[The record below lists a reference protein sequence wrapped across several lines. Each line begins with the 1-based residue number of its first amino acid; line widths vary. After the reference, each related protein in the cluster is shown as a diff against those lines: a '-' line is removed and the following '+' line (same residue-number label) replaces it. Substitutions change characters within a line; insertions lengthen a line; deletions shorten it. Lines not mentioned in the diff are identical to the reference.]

1 MGRHHEEAAAPVTG
15 QYKLVWFEWSIPS
28 VYASPETR
36 LGHACVA
43 LTVLLQ
49 PQLRI
54 TRESLDSHLAF
65 ASTQARA
72 EAGAGPVLGPVEGGA
87 GGLQPAAEASAID
100 LGGNPRR
107 QDQQHIAT
115 DAFQLDFTT
124 IGHGRAD
131 VGIAT
136 DRIGGE
142 FMDPPVAGGS
152 RNQCSLL
159 PRAAPGLRPL

>member
-54 TRESLDSHLAF
+54 TRASPDSHLAF

-100 LGGNPRR
+100 LGGNPVSYTHLDVYKR
-107 QDQQHIAT
+107 QALKSSVFVSVRSRHLA
-115 DAFQLDFTT
+115 
-124 IGHGRAD
+124 
-131 VGIAT
+131 
-136 DRIGGE
+136 
-142 FMDPPVAGGS
+142 PPRSFV
-152 RNQCSLL
+152 
-159 PRAAPGLRPL
+159 